1 GGFGSDFI
9 VSGED
14 GSEVLGGPGNDFILG
29 SKGKEL
35 WFGNEGDDWIERGT
49 SDGAAGDNFDPIGN
63 EPVKGNDVFLGD
75 GGPDN
80 TDGEGGD
87 DVYIATPSEADRFIG
102 FGGFDWAT
110 YKMEPVGVTVSLD
123 SNERFFDQP
132 IVPGSASSILS
143 RLDLVEGLSGTK
155 FDDFLLGDDS
165 DATLIAGAGADAF
178 GSILLN
184 PGLISGLQTFLNQFK
199 GTPATPVVT
208 RFGDG
213 NIILGGQ
220 GSDIIM
226 GRGGDDLIDGDLWL
240 DVYISVRS

>member
-1 GGFGSDFI
+1 
-9 VSGED
+9 
-14 GSEVLGGPGNDFILG
+14 
-29 SKGKEL
+29 
-35 WFGNEGDDWIERGT
+35 
-49 SDGAAGDNFDPIGN
+49 
-63 EPVKGNDVFLGD
+63 
-75 GGPDN
+75 
-80 TDGEGGD
+80 
-87 DVYIATPSEADRFIG
+87 
-102 FGGFDWAT
+102 
-110 YKMEPVGVTVSLD
+110 
-123 SNERFFDQP
+123 

-165 DATLIAGAGADAF
+165 DAALIAGAGADAF

-184 PGLISGLQTFLNQFK
+184 PGLIGGLQTFLNQFK

-240 DVYISVRS
+240 DVYISVRSLANPNVEITRADSMTQLVDAMLAGVYNPGQLQIVRELVSSPTP